1 MKSCT
6 GCKNFCHIQCLDE
19 NETKKKYVCDKC
31 KAAQMEQSKANKK
44 MKKQEEKIQTEKAA
58 QKRIEKEKKKDESN
72 KTLEKFK
79 EKYPFYISEDKIKFP
94 IEDKLLFI
102 YRDFF

>member
-1 MKSCT
+1 M
-6 GCKNFCHIQCLDE
+6 
-19 NETKKKYVCDKC
+19 
-31 KAAQMEQSKANKK
+31 
-44 MKKQEEKIQTEKAA
+44 
-58 QKRIEKEKKKDESN
+58 EKEKKKDESN

-102 YRDFF
+102 YRDFFEPSENKPIPTDHPIIPCELVGDFMELENFIVSFNKEFEDDYTNGEYRKSVLYTIMVSII